1 MKKSVF
7 SRRSF
12 LKTAGSIAITAPFI
26 TRNLISAPPSERVRF
41 AGFGAA
47 NMAGADI
54 AEIISHPKVDFVAV
68 ADVDQ
73 NYLAQQKG
81 NHPRVK
87 TYTDYRELLDKEK
100 DIDCLTVSTPDH
112 THAIMAMSAMRRGIH
127 VYCQKPMAHD
137 IYEVRQL
144 TRYATEHKLVTQ
156 MGIQIHSHDIYR
168 NTAKLLKEGI
178 IGKIKET
185 WSWCGSSYGSLNDL
199 PGGEDPIPE
208 TLNWDLWLNTAAERP
223 YLAKQYHPGVWRNIL
238 DLGTGVFGDMGCHIF
253 DNVFSALELTAPTSI
268 RSEGPAPNKWYWAKR
283 SRMHYVFPG
292 TKYTEDKTINVHW
305 FDGPERP
312 SQEVAD
318 WVGGTLPHMGTLFL
332 GTEGIYL
339 IPHYTTPKLFAKKGD
354 KYEEVPELTKR
365 FTLPTVSHWHQ
376 FIDAVRGE
384 DKASAGFDFAGPLA
398 EAVLLGSVACRFPE
412 TTLKWD
418 AKELK
423 FDLKEANAFVKR
435 TYRAGWSV
443 EGL

>member
-1 MKKSVF
+1 M
-7 SRRSF
+7 
-12 LKTAGSIAITAPFI
+12 KTAGSIALTAPFI

-54 AEIISHPKVDFVAV
+54 GEIISHPKVDFVAV

-73 NYLAQQKG
+73 NYLAQQKK
-81 NHPRVK
+81 NHPQLK
-87 TYTDYRELLDKEK
+87 TYADYRELLDKEK

-137 IYEVRQL
+137 LYEVRQL
-144 TRYATEHKLVTQ
+144 TRYAAEHKLVTQ

-199 PGGEDPIPE
+199 PGGEDPIPA

-223 YLAKQYHPGVWRNIL
+223 YLASQYHPKVWRNIL

-253 DNVFSALELTAPTSI
+253 DNVFSALELTSPTSL
-268 RSEGPAPNKWYWAKR
+268 RSEGPAPNKSYWATR

-292 TKYTEDKTINVHW
+292 TQYTEGKTINVHW
-305 FDGPERP
+305 YDGPERP
-312 SQEVAD
+312 PQEVAD
-318 WVGGTLPHMGTLFL
+318 WVGGTLPNMGTLFL

-339 IPHYTTPKLFAKKGD
+339 IPHYTTPKLFTKTGD

-365 FTLPTVSHWHQ
+365 FTLPTVNHWHQ

-384 DKASAGFDFAGPLA
+384 GKTSAGFDFAGPLA
-398 EAVLLGSVACRFPE
+398 ETVLLGSVACRFPE
-412 TTLKWD
+412 TALKWD
-418 AKELK
+418 TDALK

-435 TYRAGWSV
+435 TYRAGWGV